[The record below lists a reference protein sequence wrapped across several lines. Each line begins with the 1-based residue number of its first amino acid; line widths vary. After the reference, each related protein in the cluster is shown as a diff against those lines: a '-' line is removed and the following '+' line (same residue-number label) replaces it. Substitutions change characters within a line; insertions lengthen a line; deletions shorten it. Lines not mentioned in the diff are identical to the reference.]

1 MKLSTLLFI
10 VLVGFAGYA
19 AGVHLNDRETE
30 KQIVHAADFGLAYG
44 LQCADGGSEK
54 NVDACLA
61 GFKAPQ

>member
-1 MKLSTLLFI
+1 MKLSALLFI
-10 VLVGFAGYA
+10 VLVVGFAGYA
-19 AGVHLNDRETE
+19 AGVRETE

-44 LQCADGGSEK
+44 LQCAYGGSEK